1 MLYEPFTHLTSRGRR
16 RRLASSSASQPSSF
30 IQHGARRRR
39 GQLLCDSQQVRVHG
53 HGTVVAQTLGYVD
66 VLSPAFQSLVRV
78 GGGVKSPPRASPG
91 PRAH

>member
-1 MLYEPFTHLTSRGRR
+1 MVHVGDV
-16 RRLASSSASQPSSF
+16 ANSF
-30 IQHGARRRR
+30 VILNKFAFMA
-39 GQLLCDSQQVRVHG
+39 
-53 HGTVVAQTLGYVD
+53 TVVAQTLGYVD